1 MLLYIY
7 LFIIPLL
14 KYSSHAYRMCASSS
28 SLLLLLQKFF
38 SLAPLYTFT
47 LRAMGATTTT
57 PTPTTAATTAQKT
70 KVKFALFD
78 LDGCLYPIEN
88 GYEHA
93 CRTRAFE
100 FMVSTLGYEN
110 IDAAKRAWKRE
121 FTKHNQTLKSL
132 RELGHSSSEFKKETY
147 WEFTRGD
154 CSRHLEPDEKVRECL
169 RKMSKSFPKFV
180 LTNCAE
186 TEAKQALKRLN
197 VLDQFDFVYGADFM
211 GDTCKPSKESFGKVL
226 RDVKRRM
233 KATKGGVRSGGTD
246 DDVRVDED
254 DITEEEEEEGI
265 QKPFDDDEVFMFED
279 SLKNLVSA
287 KDNFNITGV
296 LIKGKTLSEENGS
309 EVSKRFVQI
318 DRPVLSE
325 LMEKVPS
332 LFA

>member
-1 MLLYIY
+1 
-7 LFIIPLL
+7 
-14 KYSSHAYRMCASSS
+14 
-28 SLLLLLQKFF
+28 
-38 SLAPLYTFT
+38 
-47 LRAMGATTTT
+47 MGATTTT
-57 PTPTTAATTAQKT
+57 TTTTTPAQNTTK

-88 GYEHA
+88 GYEHV
-93 CRTRAFE
+93 CRARVFE
-100 FMVSTLGYEN
+100 FMVSQLGYET
-110 IDAAKRAWKRE
+110 IDKAKTIWKRE

-132 RELGHSSSEFKKETY
+132 RELGHVRFKKETY

-154 CSRHLEPDEKVRECL
+154 CSQHLEPDEQVRECL

-186 TEAKQALKRLN
+186 TEAKQALERLN
-197 VLDQFDFVYGADFM
+197 ILDQFDYVYGADFM
-211 GDTCKPSKESFGKVL
+211 GDTCKPSKEAFGKVL

-233 KATKGGVRSGGTD
+233 KAMDGVRSDGTD
-246 DDVRVDED
+246 DDVHSVDED
-254 DITEEEEEEGI
+254 DITEEEEANEGI
-265 QKPFDDDEVFMFED
+265 QEPFDDDEVFMFED

-296 LIKGKTLSEENGS
+296 LIKGKTLAEENGS

-318 DRPVLSE
+318 DKPVLSE

>member
-1 MLLYIY
+1 M
-7 LFIIPLL
+7 FIITRIEIFFACVNACEHLLL
-14 KYSSHAYRMCASSS
+14 KKIFSEFFLS
-28 SLLLLLQKFF
+28 FF
-38 SLAPLYTFT
+38 SYLYTVYS

-57 PTPTTAATTAQKT
+57 TTTITPAQNT
-70 KVKFALFD
+70 QKVKFALFD

-93 CRTRAFE
+93 CRARVFE
-100 FMVSTLGYEN
+100 FMVSQLGYET
-110 IDAAKRAWKRE
+110 IDKAKTIWKRE

-132 RELGHSSSEFKKETY
+132 RELGHVSFKKETY

-154 CSRHLEPDEKVRECL
+154 CSQHLEPDEQVRECL

-197 VLDQFDFVYGADFM
+197 ILDQFEYVYGADFM
-211 GDTCKPSKESFGKVL
+211 GDTCKPSKEAFGKVI

-233 KATKGGVRSGGTD
+233 KAMDGVRSD
-246 DDVRVDED
+246 DDVHSVDED

-296 LIKGKTLSEENGS
+296 LIKGKTLAEENDGS

-318 DRPVLSE
+318 DKPVLSE

>member
-1 MLLYIY
+1 
-7 LFIIPLL
+7 
-14 KYSSHAYRMCASSS
+14 
-28 SLLLLLQKFF
+28 
-38 SLAPLYTFT
+38 
-47 LRAMGATTTT
+47 MGATTTT
-57 PTPTTAATTAQKT
+57 TTTTTPAQNTTK

-93 CRTRAFE
+93 CRARVFE
-100 FMVSTLGYEN
+100 FMVSQLGYET
-110 IDAAKRAWKRE
+110 IDKAKTIWKRE

-132 RELGHSSSEFKKETY
+132 RELGHVRFKKETY

-154 CSRHLEPDEKVRECL
+154 CSQHLEPDEQVRECL

-186 TEAKQALKRLN
+186 TEAKQALERLN
-197 VLDQFDFVYGADFM
+197 ILDQFDYVYGADFM
-211 GDTCKPSKESFGKVL
+211 GDTCKPSKEAFGKVL

-233 KATKGGVRSGGTD
+233 KAMDGVRSGGTD
-246 DDVRVDED
+246 DDVHSVDED
-254 DITEEEEEEGI
+254 DITEEEEANEGI
-265 QKPFDDDEVFMFED
+265 QEPFDDDEVFMFED

-296 LIKGKTLSEENGS
+296 LIKGKTLVEENDGS

-318 DRPVLSE
+318 DKPVLSE

>member
-1 MLLYIY
+1 ME
-7 LFIIPLL
+7 
-14 KYSSHAYRMCASSS
+14 
-28 SLLLLLQKFF
+28 
-38 SLAPLYTFT
+38 
-47 LRAMGATTTT
+47 ATTTT
-57 PTPTTAATTAQKT
+57 TTTTTTTPAQKT
-70 KVKFALFD
+70 KKVKFALFD

-93 CRTRAFE
+93 CRARVFE
-100 FMVSTLGYEN
+100 FMVSQLGYET
-110 IDAAKRAWKRE
+110 IDKAKTIWKRE

-132 RELGHSSSEFKKETY
+132 RALGHVEFKKETY

-154 CSRHLEPDEKVRECL
+154 CSRHLEPDEQVRECL
-169 RKMSKSFPKFV
+169 RKMAEFPKFV

-197 VLDQFDFVYGADFM
+197 ILDQFDYVYGADFM
-211 GDTCKPSKESFGKVL
+211 GDTCKPSKEAFGKVL

-233 KATKGGVRSGGTD
+233 KAMDGVRSGGTD
-246 DDVRVDED
+246 DDVHSVDED
-254 DITEEEEEEGI
+254 DITEEEEANEGI
-265 QKPFDDDEVFMFED
+265 QEPFDDDEVFMFED

-296 LIKGKTLSEENGS
+296 LIKGKTLAEENDGS

-318 DRPVLSE
+318 DKPVLSE